1 MREEDGGGRR
11 ECVVTVK
18 PRRHCWPPGDS
29 TVLWKHKQ
37 TGLPP
42 SAPST
47 FSPPFLPSLSLPES
61 FRPNTSKLK
70 DIISF
75 ILLFRAS
82 RDFFFFFFSK
92 ALNGIFNTWA
102 TFTTWYYITI
112 RHSQV
117 HSMLACFMI
126 HHVNVGGCRWWN
138 GWVQLAENSRPWD
151 NSLRGIC
158 LCISF
163 RPEDDDRVY

>member
-1 MREEDGGGRR
+1 MRRDSKASQTLLASRWLHCTLETQTNRAA
-11 ECVVTVK
+11 TVGSF
-18 PRRHCWPPGDS
+18 HF
-29 TVLWKHKQ
+29 
-37 TGLPP
+37 
-42 SAPST
+42 
-47 FSPPFLPSLSLPES
+47 FSPFSPL
-61 FRPNTSKLK
+61 
-70 DIISF
+70 SF
-75 ILLFRAS
+75 IARVFPSEHLQTEGYHFFHPS
-82 RDFFFFFFSK
+82 VQSQQGFFFFFFSK

>member
-1 MREEDGGGRR
+1 MRRDSKASQTLLASRWLHCTLETQTNRAA
-11 ECVVTVK
+11 TVGSF
-18 PRRHCWPPGDS
+18 HF
-29 TVLWKHKQ
+29 
-37 TGLPP
+37 
-42 SAPST
+42 
-47 FSPPFLPSLSLPES
+47 FSPFSSPLFHRPSLSVRTP
-61 FRPNTSKLK
+61 PNWR
-70 DIISF
+70 ISF
-75 ILLFRAS
+75 LSSFCSEPAGIY
-82 RDFFFFFFSK
+82 FFFFSK

>member
-47 FSPPFLPSLSLPES
+47 FSPPFPPL
-61 FRPNTSKLK
+61 
-70 DIISF
+70 SF
-75 ILLFRAS
+75 IARVFPSEHLQTEGYHFFHPS
-82 RDFFFFFFSK
+82 VQSQQGFFFFFFSK